1 MKRIKP
7 NYLNPY
13 FTNNARKMAGLP
25 LRRKKD
31 RRKRFYTRREVEE
44 TIDALFDWWNS

>member
-1 MKRIKP
+1 MG
-7 NYLNPY
+7 PY

-44 TIDALFDWWNS
+44 TIDALFDWWHS